1 MLLLL
6 EPANENS
13 SPDTPFIELC
23 GSRWVLNEYANSSHA
38 PAYTCI
44 SYAWMKNTKE
54 NPLDAGKRMSA
65 RTIPVIE
72 TTIKTSRS
80 PENWSNVQIS
90 LDPQKDTAAKS
101 EAIVATQAFWID
113 ALCVPQQEPARTLC
127 LQRMGEIYSSAWQV
141 FVVLPESCSPVF
153 RQIKTADCIDSTALF
168 IFESDEWI
176 TRAWTY
182 QETVNSRALYFIG
195 QNDEGVIVSGTDF
208 LNIVLTANDKCRKT
222 HENGVFTWNE
232 QHPNLDNLEIL
243 IADYRI
249 AACFERSAYQVMV
262 AIHPRLAER
271 DDDYF
276 YAMIGAIT
284 KTTLDIDGVES
295 LSPSEYFMRVCEAKG
310 DYSFIYNIGRRN
322 EALGKRWRPI
332 EGRFQPV
339 VPAQLIFGDGQSGCL
354 KPTHIKLENMCRFG
368 TGSMSPDG
376 LKATLAYLPKDRNFS
391 SSHDIAEAILDRL
404 RKKGFSGC
412 GEYFELESGFF
423 FPQSMPVRSEVI
435 LFALSPSV
443 RWEGGCPGLLLCSNG
458 TDIDDFLCVGAFV
471 GRVPKKGEESICVG

>member
-1 MLLLL
+1 MFLLL
-6 EPANENS
+6 EPANGIS
-13 SPDTPFIELC
+13 SSHTPFIELC
-23 GSRWVLNEYANSSHA
+23 GSRWVLNEYANSSDA

-44 SYAWMKNTKE
+44 SYAWMKDPKE
-54 NPLDAGKRMSA
+54 NPFDAGQQMSA

-72 TTIKTSRS
+72 TVIKTSRS
-80 PENWSNVQIS
+80 SANWNSVQIS
-90 LDPQKDTAAKS
+90 LDPQKDATAKS
-101 EAIVATQAFWID
+101 EAIAATQAFWID
-113 ALCVPQQEPARTLC
+113 ALCVPQKEPARTLC
-127 LQRMGEIYSSAWQV
+127 VQRMGEIYSSAWQV

-153 RQIKTADCIDSTALF
+153 RQIKTTDCIDATALF

-195 QNDEGVIVSGTDF
+195 QNDEGLIVSGTDF
-208 LNIVLTANDKCRKT
+208 LNIVLTANDKCRET
-222 HENGVFTWNE
+222 HGIDIFTWNE

-249 AACFERSAYQVMV
+249 AAYSERSAYQVMV
-262 AIHPRLAER
+262 AMHPRLAER

-284 KTTLDIDGVES
+284 KTTLDIDGVER

-310 DYSFIYNIGRRN
+310 DYSFIYNIARRN

-339 VPAQLIFGDGQSGCL
+339 VPDLLIFGDGQSGCV
-354 KPTHIKLENMCRFG
+354 KPTHIQLENMCRLG
-368 TGSMSPDG
+368 TCTMSPDG

-412 GEYFELESGFF
+412 GEYLELESGLF
-423 FPQSMPVRSEVI
+423 FPQSMPVRSEGV
-435 LFALSPSV
+435 FVALSPDV
-443 RWEGGCPGLLLCSNG
+443 RWNGGCPGLLLCSNG
-458 TDIDDFLCVGAFV
+458 ADIDDFLCVGAFV